1 MYQKISR
8 DVKLAAVKLYERQH
22 LSLQDILACVGQLGF
37 SESTF
42 WRVLKLWRKTGNV
55 VSPTCS
61 LLGFFISEYEYTMR
75 VYSRI
80 NGQ

>member
-1 MYQKISR
+1 MYQKISH
-8 DVKLAAVKLYERQH
+8 DVKLAAVNLYERQH
-22 LSLQDILACVGQLGF
+22 LSLQDILACDGQLGF

-42 WRVLKLWRKTGNV
+42 WCVLKLWRKTGNV